1 MKTNSVV
8 SVPPPASHD
17 EIATRA
23 RQIWQSRGCPY
34 GQDVEIWLLAE
45 RELAVPLP
53 SAAQPTPTIPI
64 AKKGSKSNRK
74 GVPAPSA
81 EGGPELIDVGELQD
95 RLKRFG
101 ESPQRSP
108 TAVDLT

>member
-1 MKTNSVV
+1 
-8 SVPPPASHD
+8 
-17 EIATRA
+17 
-23 RQIWQSRGCPY
+23 SRSCPD
-34 GQDVEIWLLAE
+34 GEDVEIWLLAE
-45 RELAVPLP
+45 RELAVPPASAPQSPQP
-53 SAAQPTPTIPI
+53 SPTLSG
-64 AKKGSKSNRK
+64 AKKGTNARRKSI
-74 GVPAPSA
+74 PSQST